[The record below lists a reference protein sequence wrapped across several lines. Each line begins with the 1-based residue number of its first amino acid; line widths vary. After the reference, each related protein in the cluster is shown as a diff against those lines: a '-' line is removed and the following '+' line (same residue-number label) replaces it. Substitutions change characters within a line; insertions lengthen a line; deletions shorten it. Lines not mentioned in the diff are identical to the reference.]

1 MDAMPVSLYWVAEW
15 WDRHYHS
22 ANARPMVS
30 SQSALEAM
38 YLGRLRFLFDEF
50 GQFGIGEEKP
60 RLGPGQ
66 IATVIRYGFD
76 LVPVL
81 LGTEVD
87 FGQAWGFFARPRPLD
102 EVRGLEPVDIRNHPE
117 GEWIVRRKERL
128 VELYGGAS
136 HCLDVGSVMNNAF
149 RILGQN
155 VYADL
160 LDRPAEIRALFEA
173 ILPTMRA
180 LYELLD
186 DLFGNMDPVPISDCN
201 VTMMG
206 PALYERSV
214 REFDAR
220 QNRFAA
226 DRRGVPPRAA
236 LHHCD
241 VPIGRFIESYAGLP
255 GLASL
260 QASFESDVAAV
271 KERIAGCAF
280 SAMVSPRALMGDS
293 AVLRI
298 KLDRAVASGADD
310 LAVWNIDPATDPDRL
325 RRIFSIISE
334 VCREHGR
341 RTQFTA
347 MPLCWEEIEWAHAR
361 YQSTV
366 AARAALMPV

>member
-1 MDAMPVSLYWVAEW
+1 MNAMPVSLYWVAEW
-15 WDRHYHS
+15 WDRHYHGAS
-22 ANARPMVS
+22 PRPTVP

-50 GQFGIGEEKP
+50 NQFGIGQEKP
-60 RLGPGQ
+60 RLGAGQ

-81 LGTEVD
+81 LGTQVD
-87 FGQAWGFFARPRPLD
+87 YGQAWGFFARPRPLD
-102 EVRGLEPVDIRNHPE
+102 EVRGLTPVDIRNHPE
-117 GEWIVRRKERL
+117 GEWIVRHKERL

-155 VYADL
+155 IYADL
-160 LDRPAEIRALFEA
+160 LDRPAEVRSLFEA

-206 PALYERSV
+206 PALYEQSV

-220 QNRFAA
+220 QN
-226 DRRGVPPRAA
+226 DRRGVAPRAA

-241 VPIGRFIESYAGLP
+241 VPIDRFLESYAGLP
-255 GLASL
+255 GVASL

-271 KERIAGCAF
+271 KTRLPDCAF
-280 SAMVSPRALMGDS
+280 SAMISPRVLLRDLAAL
-293 AVLRI
+293 RT

-325 RRIFSIISE
+325 RQIFRII
-334 VCREHGR
+334 
-341 RTQFTA
+341 T
-347 MPLCWEEIEWAHAR
+347 
-361 YQSTV
+361 
-366 AARAALMPV
+366 

>member
-1 MDAMPVSLYWVAEW
+1 
-15 WDRHYHS
+15 
-22 ANARPMVS
+22 
-30 SQSALEAM
+30 M
-38 YLGRLRFLFDEF
+38 YLGRLRFLFDAF
-50 GQFGIGEEKP
+50 NQFGIGEEKP
-60 RLGPGQ
+60 QLGAGQ

-81 LGTEVD
+81 LGTQVD
-87 FGQAWGFFARPRPLD
+87 FGDAWGFFARPRTLD
-102 EVRGLEPVDIRNHPE
+102 EVRGLTPVDIRNHSE
-117 GEWIVRRKERL
+117 GEWIVRRKEQL

-136 HCLDVGSVMNNAF
+136 HCLDIGSVMNNAF

-160 LDRPAEIRALFEA
+160 LDRPDEVRTLFEV
-173 ILPTMRA
+173 ILSTMRA
-180 LYELLD
+180 LYELLE

-206 PALYERSV
+206 PALYERCV

-226 DRRGVPPRAA
+226 DRHGVLARAA

-241 VPIGRFIESYAGLP
+241 VPIDRFIESYAGLP

-271 KERIAGCAF
+271 KKRIPGCAF
-280 SAMVSPRALMGDS
+280 SAMISPRALLGDLT
-293 AVLRI
+293 VLR
-298 KLDRAVASGADD
+298 KNLDRAVASGADD
-310 LAVWNIDPATDPDRL
+310 LAVWNIDPTTDPDRL
-325 RRIFSIISE
+325 RQIFSMISE
-334 VCREHGR
+334 VCSEHGR
-341 RTQFTA
+341 VAQFTA
-347 MPLCWEEIEWAHAR
+347 MPLCWEEFEWAHAR

-366 AARAALMPV
+366 AAGAALTPV